1 MLWIGDFC
9 LQIKFLIISS
19 LVDRIDRNA
28 SFLSFWPWFIRFI
41 TNFLANLYVRRYFW
55 CIEQSWRSK
64 TLDRNNIT
72 SCSSSAMA
80 VADCFRAVWL
90 ERTSQN
96 RKAHSYDP
104 HEHSPSL
111 LFLGGHGLICT
122 LALCLF
128 LWNHGHFFIWISNSL
143 SHLYSYFIWNLTAA
157 CQLFWNI
164 SKCWRKRAFNLKTNC
179 IVVISNIWI
188 NLKKELFMPRLRK
201 RLVRGSVKLFDWP
214 CETCIP
220 FQGSLYS
227 VL

>member
-104 HEHSPSL
+104 HEHSSSL

-128 LWNHGHFFIWISNSL
+128 LWNHGHFFYLNFKFIITFVL
-143 SHLYSYFIWNLTAA
+143 LFHLKFDRRMSIILKYFQVLTQARF
-157 CQLFWNI
+157 QLEN
-164 SKCWRKRAFNLKTNC
+164 
-179 IVVISNIWI
+179 
-188 NLKKELFMPRLRK
+188 
-201 RLVRGSVKLFDWP
+201 
-214 CETCIP
+214 
-220 FQGSLYS
+220 
-227 VL
+227 